1 MPPQQ
6 SDRLLDFLDEL
17 FDFRAHENSIPV
29 AAGRMRP
36 PNVSGGGLAAAPASR
51 NWPGTRRPRVH
62 FKMRTA

>member
-29 AAGRMRP
+29 AAVRTRP
-36 PNVSGGGLAAAPASR
+36 PSVRQA
-51 NWPGTRRPRVH
+51 
-62 FKMRTA
+62 